1 MDADESTG
9 PTSQTP
15 AAPLP
20 CVGAP
25 PPPHAYDPGFS
36 RAITWLSAVVLSASI
51 AVVAWLSF
59 DVPRVDRVPDA
70 ERALSHMVGRLMD
83 QEDGL
88 KTLPVWEQFLY
99 EATMGSDAND
109 REQAIE
115 WYRELA
121 EESSD
126 PSVDLHLAI
135 LEAESGYLPAVQQK
149 MARWVRQ
156 GEPYPTFARLLQ
168 AGYVDPRVPP
178 ASGFELQAYLAE
190 QSVSGWF
197 YSRLATRI
205 AERAGD
211 RPLLVTIETS
221 LQQRVEALL
230 WRSRAFALLELTLM
244 IVGLFVLV
252 LWVRRGQGTAM
263 FRVGSAEL
271 PPLWAGRLGAG
282 VLLRGGAVGALLT
295 VAFLYVAGDY
305 PSLRVVA
312 VPLSNLPLLALAY
325 YHLLRPQRQTFWR
338 GFGLRIEPRHLGQ
351 LGLAV
356 LAVVAA
362 GVVGEWVLG
371 RIAEPLNL
379 ISHWTE
385 WFDADL
391 VWGSSPTLI
400 VSLMEYV
407 FFAPVFEE
415 LAFRGLLFGVFRRR
429 FQWGVA
435 AMLSAALF
443 ALAHGYGLIGF
454 LSVFWSGVIWAWAYE
469 RTGSLW
475 PGMIGH
481 AINNLLVCLS
491 VMALLRA

>member
-1 MDADESTG
+1 MDVDPSTDLAAQ
-9 PTSQTP
+9 PVTSP
-15 AAPLP
+15 GP

-25 PPPHAYDPGFS
+25 PPPHAYNPGFS
-36 RAITWLSAVVLSASI
+36 RAVTLLSALVLSASI
-51 AVVAWLSF
+51 VVVAWLSF
-59 DVPRVDRVPDA
+59 DVPRIERVPDA

-83 QEDGL
+83 QEEGL
-88 KTLPVWEQFLY
+88 KTLPVWEQVLY
-99 EATMGSDAND
+99 DLTMGSDAND
-109 REQAIE
+109 RDQAID

-126 PSVDLHLAI
+126 PFVDLHLAI
-135 LEAESGYLPAVQQK
+135 LQGESGQLPEIKQHIV
-149 MARWVRQ
+149 RWSRQ
-156 GEPYPTFARLLQ
+156 GEPYPSFARLLQ
-168 AGYVDPRVPP
+168 AAYVDANVSPP
-178 ASGFELQAYLAE
+178 VALNLQAYLAE
-190 QSVSGWF
+190 QPVTGWF
-197 YSRLATRI
+197 YARLATRI

-211 RPLLVTIETS
+211 RPLLVTIDTS
-221 LQQRVEALL
+221 SQQRIEALV
-230 WRSRAFALLELTLM
+230 WRSRAFAWLELVLM
-244 IVGLFVLV
+244 CTGLVVLMV
-252 LWVRRGQGTAM
+252 WVRRGKGPTM

-295 VAFLYVAGDY
+295 VAFLFVASDL

-338 GFGLRIEPRHLGQ
+338 GFGLSIQPRHLGQ

-362 GVVGEWVLG
+362 GLVGEWVLG
-371 RIAEPLNL
+371 RIAEPLKL
-379 ISHWTE
+379 VSHWTE

-391 VWGSSPTLI
+391 VWGSSPTLL
-400 VSLMEYV
+400 VSLLEYV
-407 FFAPVFEE
+407 CFAPVFEE
-415 LAFRGLLFGVFRRR
+415 LAFRGPLFGVFRRR
-429 FQWGVA
+429 FQWGTA

-454 LSVFWSGVIWAWAYE
+454 LSVFWSGLIWAWAYE

-475 PGMIGH
+475 PGVLGH
-481 AINNLLVCLS
+481 ALNNLLVCVS
-491 VMALLRA
+491 VMALLRS

>member
-9 PTSQTP
+9 PVSHP
-15 AAPLP
+15 SPSAAP

-25 PPPHAYDPGFS
+25 PPPHAYNPQFS
-36 RAITWLSAVVLSASI
+36 RAVTLLSAVVLSASI

-59 DVPRVDRVPDA
+59 DIPRVERVADA
-70 ERALSHMVGRLMD
+70 EQALSHMVGRLMD
-83 QEDGL
+83 QADGV

-99 EATMGSDAND
+99 DLTMGSDAND

-126 PSVDLHLAI
+126 PFVDLHLAI
-135 LEAESGYLPAVQQK
+135 LEGEAGHLPE
-149 MARWVRQ
+149 VRQ
-156 GEPYPTFARLLQ
+156 SISRWARQAAPYPLFARLLQ
-168 AGYVDPRVPP
+168 AGYVDSHIAPDV
-178 ASGFELQAYLAE
+178 GFDLQAYLAE
-190 QSVSGWF
+190 QPVSGWF
-197 YSRLATRI
+197 YSRLAARI
-205 AERAGD
+205 AERARD
-211 RPLLVTIETS
+211 RPLLVTIETAD
-221 LQQRVEALL
+221 QQRIEALV

-244 IVGLFVLV
+244 VVGGFVLMA
-252 LWVRRGQGTAM
+252 WVRRGTM
-263 FRVGSAEL
+263 FRVGSADL

-295 VAFLYVAGDY
+295 VAFLFAAGDF

-325 YHLLRPQRQTFWR
+325 VHLLRPQRQTFWR
-338 GFGLRIEPRHLGQ
+338 GLGLSLEPRHVGQ

-362 GVVGEWVLG
+362 GLVGEWVLG

-391 VWGSSPTLI
+391 VWGTPPTLI

-407 FFAPVFEE
+407 IFAPVFEE

-429 FQWGVA
+429 FQWRTA

-443 ALAHGYGLIGF
+443 AIAHGYGLIGF

-475 PGMIGH
+475 PGMIAH
-481 AINNLLVCLS
+481 AVNNLLVCLS
-491 VMALLRA
+491 VMALLRP

>member
-1 MDADESTG
+1 
-9 PTSQTP
+9 
-15 AAPLP
+15 
-20 CVGAP
+20 
-25 PPPHAYDPGFS
+25 
-36 RAITWLSAVVLSASI
+36 LSAVVLSASI

-59 DVPRVDRVPDA
+59 DIPRVERVADA
-70 ERALSHMVGRLMD
+70 EKALSHMVGRLMD
-83 QEDGL
+83 QADGV

-99 EATMGSDAND
+99 DLTMGSDAND

-126 PSVDLHLAI
+126 PFVDLHLAI
-135 LEAESGYLPAVQQK
+135 LEGEAGHFPE
-149 MARWVRQ
+149 VRQ
-156 GEPYPTFARLLQ
+156 SISRWARQAAPYPLFARLLQ
-168 AGYVDPRVPP
+168 AGYVDSHIAPDV
-178 ASGFELQAYLAE
+178 GFDLQAYLAE
-190 QSVSGWF
+190 QPVSGWF
-197 YSRLATRI
+197 YSRLAARI
-205 AERAGD
+205 AERARD
-211 RPLLVTIETS
+211 RPLLLTIETAD
-221 LQQRVEALL
+221 QQRIEALV

-244 IVGLFVLV
+244 VVGGFVLMA
-252 LWVRRGQGTAM
+252 WVRQGTM
-263 FRVGSAEL
+263 FRVGSADL

-295 VAFLYVAGDY
+295 VAFLFAAGDF

-325 YHLLRPQRQTFWR
+325 VHLLRPQRQTFWR
-338 GFGLRIEPRHLGQ
+338 GLGLSLEPRHVGQ

-362 GVVGEWVLG
+362 GLVGEWVLS

-391 VWGSSPTLI
+391 VWGRPPTLI

-407 FFAPVFEE
+407 IFAPVFEE

-429 FQWGVA
+429 FQWRTA

-443 ALAHGYGLIGF
+443 AIAHGYGLIGF

-475 PGMIGH
+475 PGMIAH
-481 AINNLLVCLS
+481 AVNNLLVCLS
-491 VMALLRA
+491 VMALLRP

>member
-1 MDADESTG
+1 VDADE
-9 PTSQTP
+9 PTTP
-15 AAPLP
+15 VPYPVQSPAP
-20 CVGAP
+20 CIGAP
-25 PPPHAYDPGFS
+25 PPPHAYNPGFS
-36 RAITWLSAVVLSASI
+36 RAVTLLSALVLSASI
-51 AVVAWLSF
+51 GVVAWLSF
-59 DVPRVDRVPDA
+59 DIPRVERVAHA

-83 QEDGL
+83 QADGV
-88 KTLPVWEQFLY
+88 KTLPVWEQLLY
-99 EATMGSDAND
+99 ELTMGSDAND

-126 PSVDLHLAI
+126 PFVDLHVAI
-135 LEAESGYLPAVQQK
+135 LEGESGHLPEVQQRIS
-149 MARWVRQ
+149 AWRRQ
-156 GEPYPTFARLLQ
+156 AAPYPMFARLLQ
-168 AGYVDPRVPP
+168 AGYVESHVPP
-178 ASGFELQAYLAE
+178 GAAFDLQAYLAE
-190 QSVSGWF
+190 QPVTGWF
-197 YSRLATRI
+197 YSRLAARL

-211 RPLLVTIETS
+211 RPLLVTIETAD
-221 LQQRVEALL
+221 QQRIDALVR
-230 WRSRAFALLELTLM
+230 RSRAFALLELTLM
-244 IVGLFVLV
+244 VVGGFVLMV
-252 LWVRRGQGTAM
+252 WVQRGKDSAM

-282 VLLRGGAVGALLT
+282 VLLRGGAIGALLT
-295 VAFLYVAGDY
+295 VAFLFAVGDY

-312 VPLSNLPLLALAY
+312 VPLSNFPLLALAY

-338 GFGLRIEPRHLGQ
+338 GLGLSVAPRHAGQ

-362 GVVGEWVLG
+362 GLMGEWVLG

-391 VWGSSPTLI
+391 VWGSRSTLV

-407 FFAPVFEE
+407 LFAPVFEE

-429 FQWGVA
+429 FQWGTA

-443 ALAHGYGLIGF
+443 ALAHGYGVIGF
-454 LSVFWSGVIWAWAYE
+454 LSVFWSGVIWAWVYE

-475 PGMIGH
+475 PCMIGH
-481 AINNLLVCLS
+481 AVNNLLVCLS
-491 VMALLRA
+491 VMALLRP

>member
-1 MDADESTG
+1 MDADESTD
-9 PTSQTP
+9 PVS
-15 AAPLP
+15 LP
-20 CVGAP
+20 SPSASFYVGAP

-36 RAITWLSAVVLSASI
+36 RAVTLLSAMVLSASI

-59 DVPRVDRVPDA
+59 DIPRVERVADA

-83 QEDGL
+83 QADGV

-99 EATMGSDAND
+99 DLTMGSDAND

-126 PSVDLHLAI
+126 PFVDLHLAI
-135 LEAESGYLPAVQQK
+135 LEGEAGQLQK
-149 MARWVRQ
+149 VRQ
-156 GEPYPTFARLLQ
+156 RISRWARQAAPYPLFARLLQ
-168 AGYVDPRVPP
+168 AGYIDAHVAPSD
-178 ASGFELQAYLAE
+178 GFDLQAYLAE
-190 QSVSGWF
+190 QPVSGWF
-197 YSRLATRI
+197 YSRLAARI

-211 RPLLVTIETS
+211 RPLLVTIETAD
-221 LQQRVEALL
+221 QQRIDTLV

-244 IVGLFVLV
+244 VVGGMVLMA
-252 LWVRRGQGTAM
+252 WVRRGKGAAM
-263 FRVGSAEL
+263 FRVGTAKL

-282 VLLRGGAVGALLT
+282 VLLRGGAVGSLLT
-295 VAFLYVAGDY
+295 VAFLFAAGDV

-338 GFGLRIEPRHLGQ
+338 GLGLSFEPRHVGQ
-351 LGLAV
+351 LALAV

-362 GVVGEWVLG
+362 GLLGEWVLG

-391 VWGSSPTLI
+391 VWGTPPTLI
-400 VSLMEYV
+400 LSLMEYV
-407 FFAPVFEE
+407 VFAPVFEE

-429 FQWGVA
+429 FQWGTA

-443 ALAHGYGLIGF
+443 AIAHGYGLIGF
-454 LSVFWSGVIWAWAYE
+454 LSVFWSGLLWAWAYE

-481 AINNLLVCLS
+481 AVNNLLVCLS
-491 VMALLRA
+491 VMALLRP

>member
-1 MDADESTG
+1 MDADESTV
-9 PTSQTP
+9 PVPQSVTP
-15 AAPLP
+15 AAP

-25 PPPHAYDPGFS
+25 PPPHAYNPGFS
-36 RAITWLSAVVLSASI
+36 RAITLLSAVVLSASI

-59 DVPRVDRVPDA
+59 DVPRVERVADA

-83 QEDGL
+83 QADGL

-99 EATMGSDAND
+99 DITMGSDAND

-126 PSVDLHLAI
+126 PFVDLHLAI
-135 LEAESGYLPAVQQK
+135 LEGEAEHLQEVRQK
-149 MARWVRQ
+149 ISRWVRQ
-156 GEPYPTFARLLQ
+156 AEPYPRFARLLQ
-168 AGYVDPRVPP
+168 AGYVDTRLSPD
-178 ASGFELQAYLAE
+178 AGFDLQAYLAE
-190 QSVSGWF
+190 QPVTGWF

-211 RPLLVTIETS
+211 RSLLVTIETAS
-221 LQQRVEALL
+221 QQRVEALV

-244 IVGLFVLV
+244 VVGSIVLMM
-252 LWVRRGQGTAM
+252 WVRRGKGAAM
-263 FRVGSAEL
+263 FRVGSATL

-295 VAFLYVAGDY
+295 VAFLFAAGDF

-338 GFGLRIEPRHLGQ
+338 GFGLSFEPRHVGQ

-362 GVVGEWVLG
+362 GLVGEWALG
-371 RIAEPLNL
+371 RIAEPLKL

-391 VWGSSPTLI
+391 VWGTPPTLL

-407 FFAPVFEE
+407 LFAPVFEE
-415 LAFRGLLFGVFRRR
+415 LAFRGLLFSVFRRR
-429 FQWGVA
+429 FQWGTA
-435 AMLSAALF
+435 AILSAALF

-454 LSVFWSGVIWAWAYE
+454 LSVFWSGLIWAWAYE

-481 AINNLLVCLS
+481 AVNNLLVCLS
-491 VMALLRA
+491 VMALLRS

>member
-1 MDADESTG
+1 MDADLSSG
-9 PTSQTP
+9 APVQPVTSS
-15 AAPLP
+15 AP

-25 PPPHAYDPGFS
+25 PPPHAYNPGFS
-36 RAITWLSAVVLSASI
+36 RAVTVLSAVVLSASI

-59 DVPRVDRVPDA
+59 DVPRVERVPDA

-83 QEDGL
+83 QEEGL
-88 KTLPVWEQFLY
+88 KTLPVWEQVLY
-99 EATMGSDAND
+99 DITMGSDAND
-109 REQAIE
+109 RDQVIE

-121 EESSD
+121 EESAD
-126 PSVDLHLAI
+126 PFVDLHLAI
-135 LEAESGYLPAVQQK
+135 LEGESGHLAEIKQDVS
-149 MARWVRQ
+149 RWTRQ
-156 GEPYPTFARLLQ
+156 GEPYASFARLLQ
-168 AGYVDPRVPP
+168 AAYVDAKVSP
-178 ASGFELQAYLAE
+178 AVGFNLQAYLAE
-190 QSVSGWF
+190 QPVTGWF
-197 YSRLATRI
+197 YARLATRI

-221 LQQRVEALL
+221 SQQRVEALV
-230 WRSRAFALLELTLM
+230 WRSRAFAWLELALM
-244 IVGLFVLV
+244 IVGILV
-252 LWVRRGQGTAM
+252 LMAWLRRGKGATM

-295 VAFLYVAGDY
+295 VAVLFAASDF

-325 YHLLRPQRQTFWR
+325 YHLLRPQRQSFWR
-338 GFGLRIEPRHLGQ
+338 GFGISIQPRHLGQ
-351 LGLAV
+351 LALAV

-362 GVVGEWVLG
+362 GLVGEWVLG
-371 RIAEPLNL
+371 RIAEPLKL

-391 VWGSSPTLI
+391 VWGSSPTLV
-400 VSLMEYV
+400 VSLLEYV
-407 FFAPVFEE
+407 LFAPVFEE

-429 FQWGVA
+429 FQWGTA

-454 LSVFWSGVIWAWAYE
+454 LSVFWSGLVWAWAYE

-475 PGMIGH
+475 PGVLGH
-481 AINNLLVCLS
+481 AVNNLLVCLS
-491 VMALLRA
+491 VMALLRS